1 MKRNHPGSRA
11 IKSQKSSIKTRRLYG
26 GMDQDWQKKRKEDY
40 ELRRAAE
47 AKAEEAA
54 RLAALPESDRQHL
67 EDANNQ
73 RRMVE
78 EERERQRQLREAEA
92 EAAKKLAEDAAS
104 AQKKAE
110 SEMKNA
116 AALAERAKKHQSAL
130 EKARKEE
137 EKRDEEKK
145 KEKDKQDEEKKK
157 EDEAKQKRLKDN
169 LEKLQK
175 QAKVREEL
183 RAGLGDLIQKTAESK
198 TLDDV
203 LGAMKKFHEY
213 VKKHSMK
220 EMEVDIGF
228 IPPDK
233 RKDDDPLTTGQILD
247 DLHTAL
253 QNALNGIK
261 LDYGKKGKDAT
272 IRELDTMWKTICATL
287 ETEFPLSFDTELSAE
302 DIRNQ
307 AEEDAKIAADIN
319 AREQQERNLREEA
332 EGLALAR
339 QLQEREEQERR
350 RQDEEASLEYARQL
364 QEREEQE
371 RRRQDE
377 AEGLALARQLQDQG
391 PPPADIGQ
399 VMRPNGGID
408 FGAFRN
414 IRQPQPQPQPQI
426 VPNRALE
433 NIIMQTR
440 ANLWIPFIASA
451 VNLGDVP
458 GYTWMPIG
466 SANGAGYRSNAVMNV
481 RFQAQANP
489 PPRFIAAAV
498 NFVNA
503 PGYIWRQGS
512 LGLGYYRDQRRGGLR
527 TKKHKNNR
535 KNNISR
541 RARK

>member
-1 MKRNHPGSRA
+1 MKRNNLSLRA
-11 IKSQKSSIKTRRLYG
+11 VKSHKSSIKTRRLYG
-26 GMDQDWQKKRKEDY
+26 GMDRALKDQKQKQFELKR
-40 ELRRAAE
+40 A
-47 AKAEEAA
+47 AEEAA
-54 RLAALPESDRQHL
+54 RIAALPEADRQHL
-67 EDANNQ
+67 EDTRNQ
-73 RRMVE
+73 ERMVTA
-78 EERERQRQLREAEA
+78 ERERQRQQLEAEA

-104 AQKKAE
+104 AKKKAD
-110 SEMKNA
+110 SDMKNA

-130 EKARKEE
+130 EKARKEG
-137 EKRDEEKK
+137 DEKK
-145 KEKDKQDEEKKK
+145 RKEDEEKKK
-157 EDEAKQKRLKDN
+157 EDEAKQKRLNDN
-169 LEKLQK
+169 LEKLKKKAEVSQ
-175 QAKVREEL
+175 QL
-183 RAGLGDLIQKTAESK
+183 RSGLSDLIQNTAESK
-198 TLDDV
+198 TLDDI

-213 VKKHSMK
+213 VKKHNMK

-233 RKDDDPLTTGQILD
+233 RRDDDPLTTGQILD

-272 IRELDTMWKTICATL
+272 IRELDTMWKTICSAL

-307 AEEDAKIAADIN
+307 AEEDAKIAADIH

-332 EGLALAR
+332 EGLEYAR
-339 QLQEREEQERR
+339 QIQEREEQERR

-371 RRRQDE
+371 RRQQDE
-377 AEGLALARQLQDQG
+377 AEGLVLARQLQLQDQV
-391 PPPADIGQ
+391 PPPEDIGP
-399 VMRPNGGID
+399 VMRRNGGID

-414 IRQPQPQPQPQI
+414 MQQPQPPI

-458 GYTWMPIG
+458 GYTWMERG
-466 SANGAGYRSNAVMNV
+466 ATNGAGYRSNAVMNV
-481 RFQAQANP
+481 RGQAQANP
-489 PPRFIAAAV
+489 PPRFIAADV

-503 PGYIWRQGS
+503 PSGYIWRQGS

-535 KNNISR
+535 KHNISR